1 MEVTEAARELADG
14 ETMATVKNTAT
25 VKFDNDPET
34 ETNVVDIPVKP
45 NDPKKPEKKAEGLNA
60 TDTKKV
66 GDEIVYTI
74 TYVNNLNK
82 KAKVVVTDALDEGVD
97 FVEADNGGVY
107 DKASHTVTWTFDS
120 VDPFEGDAVKLT
132 VKVNEKARQI
142 KEGETTATV
151 DNTAAVTV
159 DNKTTTISD
168 PVEIPVTPDK
178 PTDPTKKAD
187 DKALNSFGKIAV
199 GDSCP
204 SPSATLTT

>member
-1 MEVTEAARELADG
+1 M
-14 ETMATVKNTAT
+14 
-25 VKFDNDPET
+25 
-34 ETNVVDIPVKP
+34 
-45 NDPKKPEKKAEGLNA
+45 
-60 TDTKKV
+60 
-66 GDEIVYTI
+66 
-74 TYVNNLNK
+74 
-82 KAKVVVTDALDEGVD
+82 D

-187 DKALNSFGKIAV
+187 DKALNAFGKIAV
-199 GDSCP
+199 GDQLPFTVSYVNNLNTVATVTVRDTLEEGLTFV
-204 SPSATLTT
+204 SADNGGTYDEATRTVTWVLKDVAPFTSGSVTVITEVNENAVDAADPTVANSAVVKIGD